1 MPPKHDGGK
10 PARDLPTDS
19 INTDTIR
26 KWTGRPLDEPMW
38 YYGNKKLLFD
48 EVEGA
53 RDFITKGVV
62 ISEKHGTV
70 YVNNVNHAQAYIN
83 GTITEGTLEAPFKL
97 TSLPALEAVQSVIAP
112 TAPGAPTL
120 PLLPPQSFPSHWMT

>member
-1 MPPKHDGGK
+1 MPPKRDGGK
-10 PARDLPTDS
+10 PAKDLPTDS
-19 INTDTIR
+19 NNTDTIR

-62 ISEKHGTV
+62 ISEKHGIV

-97 TSLPALEAVQSVIAP
+97 ASFPLRSRLCSRESLRRHQERPRYLSCRH
-112 TAPGAPTL
+112 
-120 PLLPPQSFPSHWMT
+120 SFPSHWRT